1 MVCNATKVP
10 QLPEGAAWKLLIKDA
25 NLDETQER
33 ELRGVLVQALLDLD
47 AYFKVGRSRQERKA
61 QINRL
66 NRFYLALK
74 ALVDDL
80 EDDAA
85 RLEKALPFDA
95 QEAIGLWL
103 ADQAIRVA
111 NNRPRMGG
119 QAIHVRRSAGLKQ
132 PVALLT
138 AALTEIKAP
147 IDAWIAQYQPDPG
160 GRWPNVVREFLI
172 ISLANHSEA
181 IIRAPASSTAE
192 GPFEDLCTR
201 VLDAFGENSE
211 GLKEA
216 IDRALQKRSANPIL
230 RGDVE
235 PQ

>member
-1 MVCNATKVP
+1 MVHNATKAP
-10 QLPEGAAWKLLIKDA
+10 QLPEGADWKLLIKDA
-25 NLDETQER
+25 KLDEAQER

-47 AYFKVGRSRQERKA
+47 AYFKVRRSRKERRA

-66 NRFYLALK
+66 NRFYAALK
-74 ALVDDL
+74 ALVEDL

-85 RLEKALPFDA
+85 RLEEALPFDA

-111 NNRPRMGG
+111 NNSPNMGG

-147 IDAWIAQYQPDPG
+147 IDAWMAQYQPDPG
-160 GRWPNVVREFLI
+160 GRWPDVVRDFII
-172 ISLANHSEA
+172 ISLANHSKA
-181 IIRAPASSTAE
+181 IIGVPASSTAE
-192 GPFEDLCTR
+192 GPFEDLCTH
-201 VLDAFGENSE
+201 VLNAFGENSD

-216 IDRALQKRSANPIL
+216 MDRALQKRSANPIL
-230 RGDVE
+230 RGEVG

>member
-1 MVCNATKVP
+1 MTRNATKAP
-10 QLPEGAAWKLLIKDA
+10 KFPEGAAWKLLVKDS

-66 NRFYLALK
+66 NRFYAALK

-80 EDDAA
+80 EDDPA
-85 RLEKALPFDA
+85 RLEKAMPFDT
-95 QEAIGLWL
+95 QEAIGRWL
-103 ADQAIRVA
+103 ADQAVRVA
-111 NNRPRMGG
+111 KNDPRMGG
-119 QAIHVRRSAGLKQ
+119 PAEHVRRSAGLKHS
-132 PVALLT
+132 VALLT
-138 AALTEIKAP
+138 AALSEIKAP
-147 IDAWIAQYQPDPG
+147 IDAWMAQYQPDPG
-160 GRWPNVVREFLI
+160 ARWPDVVREFLI
-172 ISLANHSEA
+172 ISLANHSET
-181 IIRAPASSTAE
+181 IIGTPASSTAE
-192 GPFEDLCTR
+192 GLFENLCTR

-235 PQ
+235 P